1 MDRNAITYLS
11 ELNKSMDGVFAML
24 EKLCDYPELQ
34 SDSFTVLKASLRE
47 ELGNVNTTV
56 LEALEESEYK
66 ECFVAYQQRS
76 EYEKTIRDPNDCY
89 LMVMQREKELEQQG
103 KPSQIQVIF
112 GIGGATR
119 QEILSPDFTGE
130 TEDDHDP
137 EADLFRSPAKS
148 GGEDGR

>member
-24 EKLCDYPELQ
+24 DKLCDYPELQ
-34 SDSFTVLKASLRE
+34 NDSFTVLRASLRE

-56 LEALEESEYK
+56 LEVLEEAEYK
-66 ECFVAYQQRS
+66 ECFVAYQQRN

-89 LMVMQREKELEQQG
+89 LMVMQREKELEELG

-112 GIGGATR
+112 GAGEITR
-119 QEILSPDFTGE
+119 PNILGPDFRGE
-130 TEDDHDP
+130 TENDHES
-137 EADLFRSPAKS
+137 EADPSRSAAQF